1 MSAAQAPVLEALGL
15 HKTYGGAHALDGL
28 DLEVRP
34 GERVLV
40 LGPNG
45 AGKTTLLRVASTL
58 LSPSAGTARLFASDE
73 RGPSVRR
80 RIGFLGHRT
89 LLYDHLSAAENLEFH
104 ARLHGLEDPRDAA
117 RAALG
122 AVGLGTRAED
132 EAGHLSRGQRQ
143 RVAIARTLLHRPD
156 LLLLD
161 EPFTG
166 LDREGAR
173 ILADLLDRALAASGA
188 CLLVTHDLSGAL
200 TIATRLVVLRR
211 GRLAIDREARGL
223 DASGVLALLEPG
235 A

>member
-1 MSAAQAPVLEALGL
+1 MSAAQAPVFEALGL
-15 HKTYGGAHALDGL
+15 RKTYGGFHALDGL
-28 DLEVRP
+28 DLRVGH

-58 LSPSAGTARLFASDE
+58 LSPTAGRVRLFASEE
-73 RGPSVRR
+73 RGIPARR

-104 ARLHGLEDPRDAA
+104 ARLHGVDDPREAA

-122 AVGLGTRAED
+122 TVGLSSRAED
-132 EAGHLSRGQRQ
+132 ETGHLSRGQRQ
-143 RVAIARTLLHRPD
+143 RVALARTLLHRPE

-166 LDREGAR
+166 LDREGVR
-173 ILADLLDRALAASGA
+173 ILADLLGRALGDAGA

-200 TIATRLVVLRR
+200 AIATRLVVLRR
-211 GRLAIDREARGL
+211 GRLAIDRRTAGL
-223 DASGVLALLEPG
+223 DVAAVLALLEPS

>member
-1 MSAAQAPVLEALGL
+1 MSAAPAPVFEALGL
-15 HKTYGGAHALDGL
+15 RKTYGGAHALDAL
-28 DLEVRP
+28 DLVVGP

-45 AGKTTLLRVASTL
+45 AGKTTLLRIASTL
-58 LSPSAGTARLFASDE
+58 LSPTAGRMRLFASDE
-73 RGPSVRR
+73 RGAAARR

-89 LLYDHLSAAENLEFH
+89 LLYDHLSAAENLDGVEEP
-104 ARLHGLEDPRDAA
+104 GDAA

-122 AVGLGTRAED
+122 AVGLGSRAED
-132 EAGHLSRGQRQ
+132 ETGNLSRGQRQ

-173 ILADLLDRALAASGA
+173 ILADLLGRALGAAGA

-200 TIATRLVVLRR
+200 QIATRLVVLRR
-211 GRLAIDREARGL
+211 GRVSVDRETRGL
-223 DASGVLALLEPG
+223 DVAAVLALLEP
-235 A
+235 AA

>member
-1 MSAAQAPVLEALGL
+1 MSAAPAPAFEALGL
-15 HKTYGGAHALDGL
+15 RKTYGGAHALDGL
-28 DLEVRP
+28 DLRVQP

-45 AGKTTLLRVASTL
+45 AGKTTLLRCASTL
-58 LSPSAGTARLFASDE
+58 LSPSAGALRLFASDE
-73 RGPSVRR
+73 HGPSVRR

-104 ARLHGLEDPRDAA
+104 ARLHDVPSPVEAA
-117 RAALG
+117 RAALA
-122 AVGLGTRAED
+122 AVGMESRADD
-132 EAGHLSRGQRQ
+132 ETGHLSRGQRQ

-166 LDREGAR
+166 LDRDGAR
-173 ILADLLDRALAASGA
+173 ILASLLDRALGASGA
-188 CLLVTHDLSGAL
+188 CLLVTHDLGGAL
-200 TIATRLVVLRR
+200 AIATRLVVLRR
-211 GRLAIDREARGL
+211 GRLAHDRASAGL
-223 DASGVLALLEPG
+223 DVAAALALLEPV

>member
-1 MSAAQAPVLEALGL
+1 MSAAPAPVFEALGL
-15 HKTYGGAHALDGL
+15 RKTYGGAHALDGL
-28 DLEVRP
+28 DLVVGP

-45 AGKTTLLRVASTL
+45 AGKTTLLRIASTL
-58 LSPSAGTARLFASDE
+58 LSPTAGRMRLFASDE
-73 RGPSVRR
+73 RGAAARR

-104 ARLHGLEDPRDAA
+104 ARLHGVEEPGDAA

-122 AVGLGTRAED
+122 AVGLGSRAED
-132 EAGHLSRGQRQ
+132 ETGNLSRGQRQ

-173 ILADLLDRALAASGA
+173 ILADLLGRALGAAGA

-200 TIATRLVVLRR
+200 QIATRLVVLRR
-211 GRLAIDREARGL
+211 GRVSVDRETRGL
-223 DASGVLALLEPG
+223 DVAAVLALLEP
-235 A
+235 AA